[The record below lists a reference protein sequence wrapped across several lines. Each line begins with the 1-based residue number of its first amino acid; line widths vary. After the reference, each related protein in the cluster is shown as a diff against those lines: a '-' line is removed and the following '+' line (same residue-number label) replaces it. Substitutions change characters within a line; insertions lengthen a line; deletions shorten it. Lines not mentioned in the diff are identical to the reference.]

1 MCNACHVVCLPH
13 DYPTQ
18 QRRGEA
24 SPRFARLRHSR
35 YDARRNKASAP
46 GGQEAGGCAP
56 QGLSV
61 AKGRQGRGSS
71 RFAIE
76 PAPGRALRSSRCR
89 AHLPTLAHS
98 RCLLGCKEPSAAP
111 LGRNRAHCSLAQA
124 ARFAHSGKRA
134 LQLVPLAALSRCR
147 HNGSLSCA
155 PALPWAGSSHPP
167 LRLAPGL
174 LQWVYICK
182 RFTFIYVNATFVN
195 RSRL

>member
-18 QRRGEA
+18 QRRGKP

-35 YDARRNKASAP
+35 YDARKDKASAP

-76 PAPGRALRSSRCR
+76 PAPGRALRYSPRQ
-89 AHLPTLAHS
+89 AHLPSLSRS
-98 RCLLGCKEPSAAP
+98 RCLLGCKEPSAAASR
-111 LGRNRAHCSLAQA
+111 RNRAHCSPAQA
-124 ARFAHSGKRA
+124 ARLARSVKRA
-134 LQLVPLAALSRCR
+134 CLLVPLAALPRCR
-147 HNGSLSCA
+147 HNGSLTCA
-155 PALPWAGSSHPP
+155 PALPWAGSSHPL

-174 LQWVYICK
+174 LLCVYICK
-182 RFTFIYVNATFVN
+182 RFTFINVNVTFVN